1 MTPTEP
7 FSFGP
12 HYSFPPFFTKQ
23 PNPLTRSSQY
33 QSWSSL
39 ILAYCRHYKI
49 FSLSLADALDTPLF
63 YNQALNRRLSVNDA
77 RDLLD
82 WMASSEGGERVEWIG
97 SAGKGKGS
105 GNLDRCWVFWRRP
118 EEWASLIENW
128 VDSTGQ
134 KGTVLTLYEIIENQG
149 QEWYGME
156 IELFQK
162 SLATSVKRGK
172 AQVFGEE
179 GSLAAKFF

>member
-1 MTPTEP
+1 M
-7 FSFGP
+7 
-12 HYSFPPFFTKQ
+12 
-23 PNPLTRSSQY
+23 
-33 QSWSSL
+33 
-39 ILAYCRHYKI
+39 
-49 FSLSLADALDTPLF
+49 
-63 YNQALNRRLSVNDA
+63 NDA